1 METAD
6 AVTGELDRVD
16 EAVGTGTDESR
27 ELHGLEGL
35 IARIAGVAHRHR
47 NAEVLKRI
55 GLVPDPEDPEKPVN
69 SL

>member
-35 IARIAGVAHRHR
+35 IARIAGSRTGTGTPKCSNGSA
-47 NAEVLKRI
+47 
-55 GLVPDPEDPEKPVN
+55 
-69 SL
+69 